1 MKGLLNKGLLVLAV
15 VSLASCDYQ
24 KYNTVRQK
32 DFRAGDEYVY
42 GPHPDSAAIQSNYK
56 YTARPEL
63 EQRTGKIRQ
72 KLFGGS
78 TIAQGN

>member
-1 MKGLLNKGLLVLAV
+1 MKGLINKGLLVLAV

-24 KYNTVRQK
+24 RYNSIRQR
-32 DFRAGDEYVY
+32 DLRYGDQYVY

-63 EQRTGKIRQ
+63 EQRTAKIRQ
-72 KLFGGS
+72 KLFGGTS
-78 TIAQGN
+78 IAQGN